1 MRTGAHISIAG
12 GIFKA
17 IERGNEI
24 TCESIQIFTKSN
36 RQWAAKP
43 LTDVDINTF
52 KEIRKE
58 TKSIWP
64 IFSHTSYLINLGAHN
79 PETLQKSIDSMEI
92 EMDRAESLGLEYIV
106 LHPGTATGKE
116 EGETEEDAL
125 KRIADNLNMLFK
137 KTLEYKS
144 KVCLETM
151 AGQGNNVGY
160 KFEHL
165 KFIID
170 QIKDKNRIGVCFDTC
185 HVFAA
190 GYDFL
195 TEKSYNK
202 MWDEF
207 DNIIGL
213 DYLYIFHFNDSENEL
228 DSRVDRHT
236 HIGQG
241 KIGKKP
247 FGFFLNDKR
256 FKDYPGIL
264 ETPKN
269 SKDATNDVKNLKILR
284 SLIIK

>member
-1 MRTGAHISIAG
+1 MSIAG

-24 TCESIQIFTKSN
+24 DCESIQIFTKSN

-43 LTDVDINTF
+43 LTDDDLNTF
-52 KEIRKE
+52 KETRKE
-58 TKSIWP
+58 IKSIWP

-79 PETLQKSIDSMEI
+79 QETLQKSIDSMEI
-92 EMDRAESLGLEYIV
+92 EINRAESLGLEYIV

-116 EGETEEDAL
+116 DGETEEDAL
-125 KRIADNLNMLFK
+125 KRIANNLNILFN
-137 KTLEYKS
+137 KTSDCKS
-144 KVCLETM
+144 IVCLETM

-213 DYLYIFHFNDSENEL
+213 KYLFIFHLNDSENEL
-228 DSRVDRHT
+228 GSRVDRHT

-247 FGFFLNDKR
+247 FRFFLNDEL
-256 FKDYPGIL
+256 FNEYPGIL
-264 ETPKN
+264 ETPKS
-269 SKDATNDVKNLKILR
+269 SKDTANDIMNLKVLR
-284 SLIIK
+284 SLISN

>member
-1 MRTGAHISIAG
+1 MRLGAHMSIAG
-12 GIFKA
+12 GLFKA
-17 IERGNEI
+17 IESGDEI
-24 TCESIQIFTKSN
+24 NCESIQIFTKSN

-43 LTDVDINTF
+43 LTEEDIKSF
-52 KEIRKE
+52 KEKRK
-58 TKSIWP
+58 KIKNIWP

-92 EMDRAESLGLEYIV
+92 EINRAESLGLEYIV

-125 KRIADNLNMLFK
+125 KRIANNLNILFK
-137 KTLEYKS
+137 KTSEYKS
-144 KVCLETM
+144 IVCLETM
-151 AGQGNNVGY
+151 AGQGNNIGY

-165 KFIID
+165 KSIID
-170 QIKDKNRIGVCFDTC
+170 QIKNKNRIGVCFDTC

-213 DYLYIFHFNDSENEL
+213 KYLFIFHLNDSENEL
-228 DSRVDRHT
+228 GSRVDRHT

-247 FGFFLNDKR
+247 FGFFLNDER
-256 FKDYPGIL
+256 FNDYPGIL

-269 SKDATNDVKNLKILR
+269 SKDTTNDVKNLKILR
-284 SLIIK
+284 SLIKN

>member
-1 MRTGAHISIAG
+1 MSIAG

-17 IERGNEI
+17 IERGDEI
-24 TCESIQIFTKSN
+24 DCESIQIFTKSN

-43 LTDVDINTF
+43 LTDDDIKTF
-52 KEIRKE
+52 KETRKE
-58 TKSIWP
+58 IKNIWP

-92 EMDRAESLGLEYIV
+92 EINRAESLGLEYIV

-116 EGETEEDAL
+116 EGETEEDVL
-125 KRIADNLNMLFK
+125 KRIANNLNILFK
-137 KTLEYKS
+137 KTSGYKS

-165 KFIID
+165 KLIID

-213 DYLYIFHFNDSENEL
+213 NYLFIFHLNDSEKEL
-228 DSRVDRHT
+228 GSRVDRHT

-247 FGFFLNDKR
+247 FGFFLNDER
-256 FKDYPGIL
+256 FKDHPGIL

-269 SKDATNDVKNLKILR
+269 SKDTTNDIMNLNVLR

>member
-1 MRTGAHISIAG
+1 MSIAG

-24 TCESIQIFTKSN
+24 DCESIQIFTKSN

-43 LTDVDINTF
+43 LTDDDLNTF
-52 KEIRKE
+52 KETRKA
-58 TKSIWP
+58 TKIIWP
-64 IFSHTSYLINLGAHN
+64 IFSHTSYLINLGTHN

-106 LHPGTATGKE
+106 LHPGAATGKE

-125 KRIADNLNMLFK
+125 KRIANNLNILFK
-137 KTLEYKS
+137 KTSKYKS
-144 KVCLETM
+144 IVCLETM

-195 TEKSYNK
+195 NEKSYNK

-207 DNIIGL
+207 DNTIGL
-213 DYLYIFHFNDSENEL
+213 ENLFVFHLNDSENEL
-228 DSRVDRHT
+228 GSRVDRHT

-241 KIGKKP
+241 KIGKKA
-247 FGFFLNDKR
+247 FGFFLNDER

-269 SKDATNDVKNLKILR
+269 SKDTANDIMNLKVLR
-284 SLIIK
+284 SLISN

>member
-1 MRTGAHISIAG
+1 MSIAG

-24 TCESIQIFTKSN
+24 DCESIQIFTKSN

-43 LTDVDINTF
+43 LTDDDLNTF
-52 KEIRKE
+52 KETRKA
-58 TKSIWP
+58 TKNIWP

-79 PETLQKSIDSMEI
+79 PETLLKSIDSMEI
-92 EMDRAESLGLEYIV
+92 EINRTESLGLEYIV

-125 KRIADNLNMLFK
+125 KRIANNLNILFK
-137 KTLEYKS
+137 KTSEYKS
-144 KVCLETM
+144 IVCLETM

-165 KFIID
+165 KLIID
-170 QIKDKNRIGVCFDTC
+170 QIKDKNRIGICFDTC

-207 DNIIGL
+207 DNTIGL
-213 DYLYIFHFNDSENEL
+213 EYLFVFHLNDSENEL
-228 DSRVDRHT
+228 GSRVDRHT

-256 FKDYPGIL
+256 FNDYPGIL

-269 SKDATNDVKNLKILR
+269 SKDTTNDVKNLKILR